1 MNFNTLQTLKIHQH
15 LINSY
20 IDLFII
26 HSSFASTQIM

>member
-26 HSSFASTQIM
+26 HLCPTNQN